1 MLFSAPLFNHKSIH
15 EPNLWRARAGGATRG
30 ALSEAW
36 KRLDLGGAGLQRANL
51 ALAERLKRRR
61 RAWALLVGAPF
72 GLHRA
77 YLDDAKGAWIWRI
90 ASVATLAATFWD
102 VRIAAGAGAALV
114 AAVAY
119 DAWWIDRR
127 VTILNKRIRREIFLA
142 GEAPPPGYSGRVI
155 DPPAPRVPSFAEQ
168 ERLLRDRAR
177 RGAPPAP
184 GDPQPTESRADPTL
198 R

>member
-1 MLFSAPLFNHKSIH
+1 MLFCAPLFNHKSVH
-15 EPNLWRARAGGATRG
+15 EPNLWRASAGRAACG

-51 ALAERLKRRR
+51 ALAGRLKRRG
-61 RAWALLVGAPF
+61 RAWALLGGAPF

-77 YLDDAKGAWIWRI
+77 YLDDVKGAWLWRI
-90 ASVATLAATFWD
+90 ASVGALAAIFWD
-102 VRIAAGAGAALV
+102 VRIAAGAGAVLV

-127 VTILNKRIRREIFLA
+127 VTMLNKRIRREIFLA

-168 ERLLRDRAR
+168 ERLLREMAR
-177 RGAPPAP
+177 RDAPPAPEPAP
-184 GDPQPTESRADPTL
+184 GDPQPH
-198 R
+198 